1 MVILFISFNYSIPI
15 INIILFSFLFGIH
28 FYIFYIEKSL
38 KISFKY
44 KKYLKIFK
52 KKFLYYINME
62 NTNTII
68 NNKEDEKKQKY
79 LEARRRA
86 ARAFHERNKDNEVYK
101 QKQRDNS
108 KRVYQNDKER
118 IIARVRANQRR
129 NQEIEQLERLHELK
143 QQGLITFEKLNLKDS
158 HELLNNLEILGM

>member
-1 MVILFISFNYSIPI
+1 
-15 INIILFSFLFGIH
+15 
-28 FYIFYIEKSL
+28 
-38 KISFKY
+38 
-44 KKYLKIFK
+44 
-52 KKFLYYINME
+52 ME
-62 NTNTII
+62 NTDNII
-68 NNKEDEKKQKY
+68 NNKEDERKNKC

-101 QKQRDNS
+101 QKQRENS

-143 QQGLITFEKLNLKDS
+143 EQGLITFEKMTLKDN

>member
-1 MVILFISFNYSIPI
+1 M
-15 INIILFSFLFGIH
+15 
-28 FYIFYIEKSL
+28 
-38 KISFKY
+38 
-44 KKYLKIFK
+44 KKNHKC
-52 KKFLYYINME
+52 
-62 NTNTII
+62 
-68 NNKEDEKKQKY
+68 

-101 QKQRDNS
+101 QKQRENS

-118 IIARVRANQRR
+118 TIARVRANQRR

-143 QQGLITFEKLNLKDS
+143 EQGLITFEKMTLKDN